1 MKERPILMSAHQA
14 TGSGQPSIQHHDL
27 CELLMEMS
35 RWGRPRLG
43 MYNDAWHCNIEVNVA
58 MVGAKFEV
66 SSDFKQATP
75 IAAFLMCRERLHAA
89 LKNLGVKP

>member
-1 MKERPILMSAHQA
+1 MSQLATILEKTA
-14 TGSGQPSIQHHDL
+14 GWVNGKPSMQHHDL
-27 CELLMEMS
+27 NALLIELS

-43 MYNDAWHCNIEVNVA
+43 MYSDAWHCNIEVSVS
-58 MVGAKFEV
+58 MVGAKFDV

-75 IAAFLMCRERLHAA
+75 LAACLMCRDRLHEA